1 MIWNPFKAKPAPAPA
16 DLSALT
22 PEQMT
27 QQLGV
32 KLHRLVQAYLH
43 DRSRLTDLGGTWPEQ
58 LQGLIHMYDQAIA
71 VDDQPQWRFE
81 RSKLLIQAG
90 RNEDAWQDLLCI
102 EPIIEPQ
109 HKRPILKA
117 LILLA
122 QMREDT
128 QSVADYQQRLQQLG

>member
-1 MIWNPFKAKPAPAPA
+1 MIWNPFKSRAVEEPV
-16 DLSALT
+16 DLNNLT
-22 PEQMT
+22 KDQMT

-43 DRSRLTDLGGTWPEQ
+43 DRSRLTDLGPTWPEQ
-58 LQGLIHMYDQAIA
+58 LDALINMYHQAIT

-90 RNEDAWQDLLCI
+90 RNDEAWDDLLTI
-102 EPIIEPQ
+102 EPIIGAE

-122 QMREDT
+122 QMRKDSGAATE
-128 QSVADYQQRLQQLG
+128 YQQRLQQLG

>member
-1 MIWNPFKAKPAPAPA
+1 
-16 DLSALT
+16 
-22 PEQMT
+22 MT

-43 DRSRLTDLGGTWPEQ
+43 DRSRLTDLGATWPEQ

-90 RNEDAWQDLLCI
+90 RNEEAWQDLLCI
-102 EPIIEPQ
+102 EPVIEPQ

-122 QMREDT
+122 QMRQDA